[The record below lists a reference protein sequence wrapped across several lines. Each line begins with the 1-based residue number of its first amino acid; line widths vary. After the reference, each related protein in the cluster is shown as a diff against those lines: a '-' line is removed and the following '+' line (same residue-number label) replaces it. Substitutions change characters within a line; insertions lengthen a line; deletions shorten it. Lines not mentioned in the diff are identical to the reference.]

1 MEAPSVLARRLILA
15 ATRMDGAYYYF
26 ARHSGVPENQLALF
40 YALSD
45 GKPHSQKEICEDWL
59 IPKTTINTV
68 VKEQVAAGH
77 LTLRAGEGREKII
90 CLTEAG
96 RAYAEKAISALCA
109 AECAARYSSY
119 NEAQARCC
127 CRPLTRSD
135 QRYQHHQY
143 RKHGATEPP
152 RFKCRG
158 APPFCGGYSS

>member
-1 MEAPSVLARRLILA
+1 MEDPSVLARRLILA

-26 ARHSGVPENQLALF
+26 ARRSGVPENLLALF

-45 GKPHSQKEICEDWL
+45 GRPHSQKEICEDWL

-90 CLTEAG
+90 CLTDAG

-109 AECAARYSSY
+109 AERAAA
-119 NEAQARCC
+119 EQVVAR
-127 CRPLTRSD
+127 
-135 QRYQHHQY
+135 
-143 RKHGATEPP
+143 HGADFVAAVEDFTEALW
-152 RFKCRG
+152 REYEACLQQTKE
-158 APPFCGGYSS
+158 